1 MKFCSNM
8 KKKFLSQIQKF
19 ILQTLKKESNKT
31 KTFQYLQQSKVK
43 LQQQQNGENIKRIV
57 KKTKNEL
64 NMKIFCAKKGSLKKT
79 EI

>member
-57 KKTKNEL
+57 KKTK
-64 NMKIFCAKKGSLKKT
+64 KIY
-79 EI
+79 

>member
-43 LQQQQNGENIKRIV
+43 LLQQQNGENIKRIV
-57 KKTKNEL
+57 KKKQKN
-64 NMKIFCAKKGSLKKT
+64 
-79 EI
+79 

>member
-57 KKTKNEL
+57 KKTKKMN
-64 NMKIFCAKKGSLKKT
+64 
-79 EI
+79 

>member
-57 KKTKNEL
+57 KKN
-64 NMKIFCAKKGSLKKT
+64 KKK
-79 EI
+79 

>member
-57 KKTKNEL
+57 KKQKN
-64 NMKIFCAKKGSLKKT
+64 
-79 EI
+79 

>member
-31 KTFQYLQQSKVK
+31 KTFQYLQQIKVK
-43 LQQQQNGENIKRIV
+43 LQQQQNEENIKRIV
-57 KKTKNEL
+57 KKQKN
-64 NMKIFCAKKGSLKKT
+64 
-79 EI
+79 